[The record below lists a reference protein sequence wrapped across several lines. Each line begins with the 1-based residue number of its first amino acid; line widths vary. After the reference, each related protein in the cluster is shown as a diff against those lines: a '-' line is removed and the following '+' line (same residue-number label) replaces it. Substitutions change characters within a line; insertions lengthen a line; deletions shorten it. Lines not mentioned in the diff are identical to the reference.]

1 MNDIKVLSETAKA
14 LGIGALLPTVY
25 NDLLSPAA
33 RELGDGLATIAKAV
47 KISLAP
53 VEATVWGYEKIKEWL
68 CIRVTSLLAERQAK
82 EIHPPPLSIAGP
94 LVIQMLFTS
103 EEPDLRDMY
112 AKLLA
117 TSMDGATSD
126 DAHPSFITLIQQLT
140 PNEAR
145 ILRHLALSDKKY
157 PSWYGEQDGDELQS
171 AMRQMCAAAQV
182 KDAVK
187 SDIYVENFLRLRI
200 FRHVTSSETEFYES
214 SRESYYEGSGGT
226 VKTHNYEFIEL
237 TSYGRALLEACVID
251 KTA

>member
-1 MNDIKVLSETAKA
+1 M
-14 LGIGALLPTVY
+14 
-25 NDLLSPAA
+25 
-33 RELGDGLATIAKAV
+33 
-47 KISLAP
+47 
-53 VEATVWGYEKIKEWL
+53 
-68 CIRVTSLLAERQAK
+68 TSLLAERQAK

-94 LVIQMLFTS
+94 IVIQMLFTS
-103 EEPDLRDMY
+103 DEPDLRDMY

-145 ILRHLALSDKKY
+145 ILRYLALLDKEW
-157 PSWYGEQDGDELQS
+157 PSWSGDQDGDELQS

-182 KDAVK
+182 TDPVK

-200 FRHVTSSETEFYES
+200 FKHVTSSETEYYEN
-214 SRESYYEGSGGT
+214 RENYYEGSGGS
-226 VKTHNYEFIEL
+226 VKTHNYEYIEL
-237 TSYGRALLEACVID
+237 TSYGRSLLEACVID